1 MKTEY
6 YKLSQCSHAKV
17 NVAVFHSLSF
27 HKDLTIFIKNVV
39 KIESKYELTQFVRL
53 TFLDRGQGTKE
64 RYHDNLF
71 TMSN

>member
-27 HKDLTIFIKNVV
+27 QLKMFFNVV

-53 TFLDRGQGTKE
+53 TFLDRGHGTKE